1 MARSIVCGYCGV
13 NGCYGLSLV
22 IIDDR
27 GRIVIPSR
35 LRKKLR
41 LRRGDAFIIVELKDD
56 LIVLKKV
63 DVEKMLRDIAEEV
76 AKAGLKVEEIER
88 KIEEEANKLAK
99 EKIHG

>member
-1 MARSIVCGYCGV
+1 M
-13 NGCYGLSLV
+13 SLV
-22 IIDDR
+22 VIDDR

-41 LRRGDAFIIVELKDD
+41 LRRGDAFIIIELKDD

-63 DVEKMLRDIAEEV
+63 DVEKMLRNIAEEV
-76 AKAGLKVEEIER
+76 AKAGLKVDEIER

>member
-1 MARSIVCGYCGV
+1 M
-13 NGCYGLSLV
+13 SLV
-22 IIDDR
+22 VIDDR

-35 LRKKLR
+35 LRKKFR

-76 AKAGLKVEEIER
+76 VKAGLKVDEIER
-88 KIEEEANKLAK
+88 KIEEGANKLAK

>member
-1 MARSIVCGYCGV
+1 
-13 NGCYGLSLV
+13 LSLV

-76 AKAGLKVEEIER
+76 AKAGLKVDEIER